1 MLKIFKYDIQ
11 GGLFLFSE
19 ILGAK

>member
-1 MLKIFKYDIQ
+1 MLKIIKYDIQ